1 MARSWTATRRS
12 VVKRSGPSLSRGRI
26 CPRLPAGPAA
36 DRVLGPGSSAK
47 REPWGR
53 RQLLLFL
60 PASRG
65 PLASTWGRARAA
77 VAGKQGPASPDED
90 GRSPLPVAALGL
102 GGPRSAPLRGA
113 GEGRPLPRSL
123 QPSIAAEASPP
134 PGAAQSLTGASREGE
149 ERDASG
155 FLKLAEI
162 PQQLAAAGG
171 PARGSEALASPRL
184 FSPGTL
190 TRGFNFVVAA
200 PGIP

>member
-1 MARSWTATRRS
+1 MTKHTH
-12 VVKRSGPSLSRGRI
+12 
-26 CPRLPAGPAA
+26 
-36 DRVLGPGSSAK
+36 
-47 REPWGR
+47 
-53 RQLLLFL
+53 L

-77 VAGKQGPASPDED
+77 AAGKQGPASPDED

-102 GGPRSAPLRGA
+102 SGPRSAPLRGA

-134 PGAAQSLTGASREGE
+134 PGAGQSLTGASREGE

-155 FLKLAEI
+155 FVKLAEI

-171 PARGSEALASPRL
+171 SARGSEALASPRL
-184 FSPGTL
+184 FSPGPLFEGNPVGEGT
-190 TRGFNFVVAA
+190 TRRGMRFRARLSVPLLPFSPKPQVSNFHFLVLMPDSVSSASA
-200 PGIP
+200 WL